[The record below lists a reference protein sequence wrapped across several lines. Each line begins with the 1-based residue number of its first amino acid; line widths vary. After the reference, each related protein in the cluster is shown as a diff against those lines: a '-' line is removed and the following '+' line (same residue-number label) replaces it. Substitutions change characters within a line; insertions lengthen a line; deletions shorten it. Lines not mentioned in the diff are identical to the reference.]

1 MTDVGSDTV
10 YSKFVPS
17 DWISSR
23 VDAGRDTMLAVG
35 SLFAFW
41 PVYYLN
47 STQSSPVLDALWVGG
62 IVGLCVLLP
71 AYYVVRHRGEGFAAV
86 GLTTA
91 GWRKALLVSGI
102 LGGVFGLEFVF
113 EPPVSTSTLVVHIAT
128 VAVMLWEPFFVHGWL
143 QLRFERA
150 FGTVAGIILA
160 AAGFA
165 LFHVGVL
172 GLVGLAGL
180 VVLGIFQGALFWYF
194 SRSLL
199 VLWPLYWAIAS
210 TQGTISREVF
220 GMGDL
225 LLHVIAL
232 VLTGAGL
239 LWLSRNYE
247 IAN

>member
-1 MTDVGSDTV
+1 MVQST
-10 YSKFVPS
+10 FPS
-17 DWISSR
+17 ADWIPLR
-23 VDAGRDTMLAVG
+23 VDPGKDTMLAVG

-41 PVYYLN
+41 PIYYLN
-47 STQSSPVLDALWVGG
+47 STQFGPVIVALWFVG

-71 AYYVVRHRGEGFAAV
+71 AYYVVNYRGEGFGAV

-91 GWRKALLVSGI
+91 GWQKAVLVSGMLAGLSG
-102 LGGVFGLEFVF
+102 LGLVF
-113 EPPVSTSTLVVHIAT
+113 EPPVSTSALVVHVAT

-150 FGTVAGIILA
+150 FGTVAGIVLA

-172 GLVGLAGL
+172 GLTWLAGL

-194 SRSLL
+194 NRSLL
-199 VLWPLYWAIAS
+199 VLWPLYWAIAG
-210 TQGTISREVF
+210 THGTIDRWVSSGGEF
-220 GMGDL
+220 L
-225 LLHVIAL
+225 FHAIAL

-239 LWLSRNYE
+239 WWLARNNRRADQSE
-247 IAN
+247 